1 MDYLYQINEIWT
13 TIPKYQQRSSLFRNI
28 WEVVIFV
35 VFLLY
40 NHQCKQQTLLLKCC
54 ATMWTECKQQRR
66 INTILKNEFLKCL
79 QQNRYDTIYKNIY
92 TSNTREYG
100 WIFWLEFAPSLWLL
114 EDALHILLY
123 ILSTQTTSIRT
134 DFVFFLVYTAKS
146 VSAIYWAEQTHKSQP
161 QRRLIVLQI
170 IYIYLFF
177 FNIHNFSVR
186 VLWSAPWQL

>member
-35 VFLLY
+35 VFLLH

-54 ATMWTECKQQRR
+54 ATIWTECKQQRR

-100 WIFWLEFAPSLWLL
+100 WIF
-114 EDALHILLY
+114 
-123 ILSTQTTSIRT
+123 
-134 DFVFFLVYTAKS
+134 
-146 VSAIYWAEQTHKSQP
+146 
-161 QRRLIVLQI
+161 
-170 IYIYLFF
+170 
-177 FNIHNFSVR
+177 
-186 VLWSAPWQL
+186 